1 MNKFWIVLSHT
12 YLSRIKSKAFII
24 TTILTLLVIFAVV
37 NIEQIVD
44 MFSSEENEKVA
55 VIDNTDQIFDPL
67 KENVE
72 QADDTIEFIAVSS
85 SEEEAKEAVE
95 DDKYKALVTLSL
107 HDDGIPEGTYYA
119 NNITN
124 AGVEQVIEEQLQ
136 QLKVGIAI
144 EQADVDQQVIESIYE
159 PVTFNTVALDKSAKT
174 NEELNQARG
183 VIYVMVIL
191 MYIFVIIYGTMII
204 NAVATE
210 KSSRVMEL
218 LISSATPV
226 THMFAKIFGV
236 ALLGFTQIGIFIL
249 AGYAM
254 IASKKDELAGGLLES
269 FGLLHTPVSLI
280 TYGIIFFL
288 LGYIL
293 YATISAMLGSL
304 VSRSE
309 DAQQLMMPLIFLI
322 MIGYFIAIF
331 GMGVPESGLVT
342 VSSYIPFFSPM
353 LMLLRIGML
362 DISIWQVAI
371 SIGILIVTIII
382 LGLIGARVYKG
393 GVLMYG
399 KSNSLKDFKRAFQ
412 LSKKE

>member
-12 YLSRIKSKAFII
+12 YLTRIKSKAFII

-44 MFSSEENEKVA
+44 MFSSEEKDKVA
-55 VIDNTDQIFDPL
+55 VIDNTDQVFDPL
-67 KENVE
+67 KESVE
-72 QADDTIEFIAVSS
+72 QADGNIEIIAVSS
-85 SEEEAKEAVE
+85 SEAETKEAVE
-95 DDKYKALVTLSL
+95 DDKYKALVTLSFNDEGL
-107 HDDGIPEGTYYA
+107 PEGNYYA

-124 AGVEQVIEEQLQ
+124 AGVEQKIEEQLQ

-144 EQADVDQQVIESIYE
+144 EQADVDQEVIESIYE

-183 VIYVMVIL
+183 IIYVMVIL

-249 AGYAM
+249 VGYAM
-254 IASKKDELAGGLLES
+254 IVSKKDELAGGILES

-280 TYGIIFFL
+280 IYGVVFFL

-331 GMGVPESGLVT
+331 GMGAPESGLVT

-362 DISIWQVAI
+362 DITFWQVAV